1 MENIEQA
8 TLDLHSKNKG
18 KIEIKSKVPIDSVN
32 DLSLIYTPGVA
43 SVSAKIAENENLA
56 YQYTIKG
63 NTVAVVSDGS
73 AVLGLGNIGAK
84 AAIPVMEGKAALFK
98 RFGNID
104 AFPICLDTQDP
115 EEIIFTIKK
124 IAPIFGGINLE
135 DISAPRCF
143 KILDRLKKELD
154 IPVVHD
160 DQQGTAVVVL
170 AATINSLK
178 IKKQNKEEVK
188 IIINGAGAAGIYI
201 AKLFLKYGFKNIA
214 LCDSTG
220 PIYKGREN
228 LNEEKKEIANFT
240 NLIHQTDSDKTG
252 CPGND
257 IKDCLRDADIFIGV
271 SKGNLLTEE
280 MIKIMNPEPIIFALA
295 NPTPEILP
303 QIAKEAGARIIA
315 TGRSDFPNQINNVLV
330 FPGIFRGALGNNIK
344 QITDEMLIKA
354 AENLAAHVIN
364 PSEDKIIPS
373 VFDDGVMEAIAK
385 AIK

>member
-1 MENIEQA
+1 MKKIEQA
-8 TLDLHSKNKG
+8 ALDLHSKNKG
-18 KIEIKSKVPIDSVN
+18 KIEIKNKVSIDSAD

-43 SVSAKIAENENLA
+43 SVSAKIAENESLA
-56 YQYTIKG
+56 YKYTIKG
-63 NTVAVVSDGS
+63 NAVAVVSDGS

-104 AFPICLDTQDP
+104 AFPICLDTQDS
-115 EEIIFTIKK
+115 EEIIFTVKK

-178 IKKQNKEEVK
+178 IKKQNRESVK
-188 IIINGAGAAGIYI
+188 VIISGAGAAGIYT
-201 AKLFLKYGFKNIA
+201 AKLFLKYGFKNIV
-214 LCDSTG
+214 LCDSNG
-220 PIYKGREN
+220 PIYKGRES
-228 LNEEKKEIANFT
+228 LNEAKKEIANFT
-240 NLIHQTDSDKTG
+240 NLIHQAD
-252 CPGND
+252 CPSND
-257 IKDCLRDADIFIGV
+257 IKDCLRNADIFIGV
-271 SKGNLLTEE
+271 SKGNLLTKE

-303 QIAKEAGARIIA
+303 QIAKEAGARIVA

-330 FPGIFRGALGNNIK
+330 FPGIFRGALDNNVK

-354 AENLAAHVIN
+354 AENLSAHVAS
-364 PSEDKIIPS
+364 PSEDKIVPS
-373 VFDDGVMEAIAK
+373 VFDEGVMETIAK